1 MKSDRPDCLKIA
13 VWPHDARGFDDSARG
28 CFDFR
33 ALHQLT
39 IAERFAYRIAA
50 LGERRLPRSI
60 LQTFLA
66 R

>member
-1 MKSDRPDCLKIA
+1 MI
-13 VWPHDARGFDDSARG
+13 ARGL
-28 CFDFR
+28 FDFR